1 MELVAIISDP
11 RSVVLERDK
20 ELNGFNTSSSGLGRG
35 GTFPWKRWLL
45 KLVLEISLWIGEM
58 KSVVHTSET
67 AEALTLGKEDCR
79 ESQLCSTNGVSH
91 CAQNNDAATQNVKEV
106 CEVLLL
112 FFFFFPLYSTNLPLL
127 SDSLLQPLSLYTSSR
142 RFPTSSR
149 LGLYIS
155 SALPGTSLVWL
166 ITASSTLQIAQRI
179 SPQ

>member
-112 FFFFFPLYSTNLPLL
+112 FFFFFFHFIPQTCPYFQTLYSSRSAYTPLL
-127 SDSLLQPLSLYTSSR
+127 VDSPLLL
-142 RFPTSSR
+142 
-149 LGLYIS
+149 
-155 SALPGTSLVWL
+155 A
-166 ITASSTLQIAQRI
+166 
-179 SPQ
+179 

>member
-1 MELVAIISDP
+1 
-11 RSVVLERDK
+11 
-20 ELNGFNTSSSGLGRG
+20 
-35 GTFPWKRWLL
+35 
-45 KLVLEISLWIGEM
+45 M

-67 AEALTLGKEDCR
+67 AEALTLGKENCR
-79 ESQLCSTNGVSH
+79 ELQLCSTNGVSR

-106 CEVLLL
+106 CEALLLFL
-112 FFFFFPLYSTNLPLL
+112 FFFFFSLYSTNLPLL

-142 RFPTSSR
+142 RFLTSSH

-155 SALPGTSLVWL
+155 SALPGSSLVWL